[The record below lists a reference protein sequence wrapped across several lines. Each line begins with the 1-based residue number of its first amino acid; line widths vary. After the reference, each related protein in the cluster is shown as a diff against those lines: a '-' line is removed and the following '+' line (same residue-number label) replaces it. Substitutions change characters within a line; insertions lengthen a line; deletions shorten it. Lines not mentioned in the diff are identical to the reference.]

1 MTIVDPKPPLRRD
14 LEEMCGGNQ
23 RLVKAFEK
31 LFELIPKE
39 LNNSN
44 DSSSDAQ
51 FTADFAQASAN
62 LANSSVADIERI
74 VDLIATSPAP
84 IINNFD
90 PIGVAPRNE
99 VVISDPIYP
108 VYQGE
113 DCPNYNLEVM

>member
-1 MTIVDPKPPLRRD
+1 MAIVDPKPPIRRD
-14 LEEMCGGNQ
+14 LEEMCRGNQ

-51 FTADFAQASAN
+51 FTADFAQVSAN

-90 PIGVAPRNE
+90 PIGVAPRYE

-113 DCPNYNLEVM
+113 GCPNYNLEVM

>member
-1 MTIVDPKPPLRRD
+1 MAITDPKPPLRRD
-14 LEEMCGGNQ
+14 LEEMCGGNK
-23 RLVKAFEK
+23 RLVKAFEQ
-31 LFELIPKE
+31 LFRLVPSEF
-39 LNNSN
+39 NNSN
-44 DSSSDAQ
+44 ESSLDTQ

-62 LANSSVADIERI
+62 LANSSIADVERI

-84 IINNFD
+84 IINTFD
-90 PIGVAPRNE
+90 PIGVAPRYE